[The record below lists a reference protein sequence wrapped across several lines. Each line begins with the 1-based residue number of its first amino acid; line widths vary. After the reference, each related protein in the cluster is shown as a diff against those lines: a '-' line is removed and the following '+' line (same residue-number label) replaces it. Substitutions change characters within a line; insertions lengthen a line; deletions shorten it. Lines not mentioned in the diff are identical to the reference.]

1 MNRYH
6 LDILSS
12 PRWAAMLERDLL
24 PWITSVAELGD
35 DVIEIGPG
43 PGLTTDLLRRNAARV
58 TAVEIDPVLAA
69 ALAARLAGTEV
80 EVVHGDAAAT
90 GLTADR
96 FSAAAC
102 FGVLHHVGSAITQD
116 NIFRELLRVLHP
128 GGVLLGS
135 DSYDDDRVRAAHV
148 DDLFVP
154 LDPSTLPGRLAGL
167 GFTDVTIDHGEYDFR
182 FHARRP
188 AR

>member
-1 MNRYH
+1 MNRQH

-12 PRWAAMLERDLL
+12 PRWAAMLERDLR
-24 PWITSVAELGD
+24 PWITSVADLGD
-35 DVIEIGPG
+35 DVLEIGPG
-43 PGLTTDLLRRNAARV
+43 PGLTTDLLRRDTARV
-58 TAVEIDPVLAA
+58 TAVEIDPALAS
-69 ALAARLAGTEV
+69 ALAARLAGTNV

-90 GLTADR
+90 GLAACR

-102 FGVLHHVGSAITQD
+102 FGVLHHVESNAVQD
-116 NIFRELLRVLHP
+116 SIFGELLRVLRP

-135 DSYDDDRVRAAHV
+135 DGYDDDRVRAAHV

-154 LDPSTLPGRLAGL
+154 LDPETLPRRLSAL
-167 GFTDVTIDHGEYDFR
+167 GFADVRIDHGEYDFR
-182 FHARRP
+182 FHARKP